1 MTLAHCPAPTTAER
15 IRSTCVR
22 AGGALLAVDSA
33 EPLTTPLHH
42 LLADGSF
49 AVGVPIGGPVAEQVV
64 DCGAAGA
71 PAVLELA
78 DYAPLPLREPVRSL
92 VWIRGRLHQV
102 SPSAVSG
109 LLDLIAAEHPH
120 PALLQVQTPGSGPAS
135 DGDTQYLLARLE
147 IESVVVTDATG
158 AEAVDAAAL
167 LAARADPFSALESSW
182 IKHLDTAHRDV
193 VARLAARLPARLR
206 RGDVRPLGIDR
217 YGMRLRVESAEG
229 DSDVRLPFRKPV
241 DDLVG
246 LGQAIRVLMGCPF
259 VNGLRAGPGGAAS
272 QGGCRCG
279 VISPRSDADGQPVE
293 RRPLRVELAIV
304 LSVTFGLS
312 AVTAILQLA
321 DGVLRGLSGQRIPLN
336 PKRSYFDLIDLGLN
350 ATVVVQLVAWGALG
364 LYLLWRTGLRPADV
378 GLAHFRWRPDLL
390 GGVGL
395 AALIGLPGLALY
407 LAARALHINA
417 SVIPSG
423 LGDTWWRVPML
434 VLTAFADGWAEEI
447 IVVGYLLTRL
457 GQLGVGPRA
466 ALVWSSV
473 LRGAYHLYQGFGAGL
488 GNIAMG
494 LVFGYAWQR
503 TGRLWPL
510 VIAHGLIDTVA
521 FVGYA
526 LLAGHLGWLH

>member
-1 MTLAHCPAPTTAER
+1 MTLGHSPAPTTAER

-102 SPSAVSG
+102 SPRAVSG

-120 PALLQVQTPGSGPAS
+120 PALLQVQTPGSGPVS

-158 AEAVDAAAL
+158 AEAVDVAAL
-167 LAARADPFSALESSW
+167 LAARPDPFCALESCW

-217 YGMRLRVESAEG
+217 YGMRLRVESADG
-229 DSDVRLPFRKPV
+229 DRDVRLPFRKPV
-241 DDLVG
+241 DDMVG

-259 VNGLRAGPGGAAS
+259 VNGLRAR
-272 QGGCRCG
+272 Q
-279 VISPRSDADGQPVE
+279 D
-293 RRPLRVELAIV
+293 
-304 LSVTFGLS
+304 
-312 AVTAILQLA
+312 
-321 DGVLRGLSGQRIPLN
+321 
-336 PKRSYFDLIDLGLN
+336 
-350 ATVVVQLVAWGALG
+350 
-364 LYLLWRTGLRPADV
+364 
-378 GLAHFRWRPDLL
+378 
-390 GGVGL
+390 
-395 AALIGLPGLALY
+395 
-407 LAARALHINA
+407 
-417 SVIPSG
+417 
-423 LGDTWWRVPML
+423 
-434 VLTAFADGWAEEI
+434 
-447 IVVGYLLTRL
+447 
-457 GQLGVGPRA
+457 
-466 ALVWSSV
+466 
-473 LRGAYHLYQGFGAGL
+473 
-488 GNIAMG
+488 
-494 LVFGYAWQR
+494 
-503 TGRLWPL
+503 
-510 VIAHGLIDTVA
+510 
-521 FVGYA
+521 
-526 LLAGHLGWLH
+526 

>member
-22 AGGALLAVDSA
+22 AGGALLAIDSA

-120 PALLQVQTPGSGPAS
+120 PALLQVQTPRSRPAAAE
-135 DGDTQYLLARLE
+135 GEADTQYLLARLE
-147 IESVVVTDATG
+147 MESVVVTDATG

-167 LAARADPFSALESSW
+167 LAARPDPFSALESSW

-241 DDLVG
+241 DDIVG

-259 VNGLRAGPGGAAS
+259 VNGLRAR
-272 QGGCRCG
+272 Q
-279 VISPRSDADGQPVE
+279 D
-293 RRPLRVELAIV
+293 
-304 LSVTFGLS
+304 
-312 AVTAILQLA
+312 
-321 DGVLRGLSGQRIPLN
+321 
-336 PKRSYFDLIDLGLN
+336 
-350 ATVVVQLVAWGALG
+350 
-364 LYLLWRTGLRPADV
+364 
-378 GLAHFRWRPDLL
+378 
-390 GGVGL
+390 
-395 AALIGLPGLALY
+395 
-407 LAARALHINA
+407 
-417 SVIPSG
+417 
-423 LGDTWWRVPML
+423 
-434 VLTAFADGWAEEI
+434 
-447 IVVGYLLTRL
+447 
-457 GQLGVGPRA
+457 
-466 ALVWSSV
+466 
-473 LRGAYHLYQGFGAGL
+473 
-488 GNIAMG
+488 
-494 LVFGYAWQR
+494 
-503 TGRLWPL
+503 
-510 VIAHGLIDTVA
+510 
-521 FVGYA
+521 
-526 LLAGHLGWLH
+526 